1 MLKNAL
7 KMKKILLLSLL
18 CILLGNCQLTD
29 DDVTPDLLPA
39 IGLTVDET
47 ILVDSNWSIQ
57 DDPTAVTHSDL
68 SHESTNA
75 NKLRHAKFLGSYIDD
90 NNVYGWYDINYNVD
104 SVYLLLDIRFP
115 IPDSDGRSI
124 YIQLI
129 KKEDLSYVTL
139 DPETDTYSYDN
150 LQDFKD
156 RFIHEGEYDQGDHFV
171 KVISSQ
177 YESDMPDYENYA
189 LKFPTSQNDFRIR
202 YTLDS
207 DLGMLITGTFK
218 GKCYM
223 FSCGYMEMSR
233 LENGSFNAFI
243 GY

>member
-1 MLKNAL
+1 
-7 KMKKILLLSLL
+7 MKKILLFATLCLL
-18 CILLGNCQLTD
+18 FGNCQLTD
-29 DDVTPDLLPA
+29 DEVGTVVLPTV
-39 IGLTVDET
+39 GLTVDET
-47 ILVDSNWSIQ
+47 LLVNSDWSTP
-57 DDPTAVTHSDL
+57 DELTAVTYSDL

-75 NKLRHAKFLGSYIDD
+75 NKLRHSKFLGAYMDD
-90 NNVYGWYDINYNVD
+90 GNVYGWYDISYDVD
-104 SVYLLLDIRFP
+104 SVFLLLDIKFP
-115 IPDSDGRSI
+115 IPDSDGRAI

-156 RFIHEGEYDQGDHFV
+156 RFIREGEYDQGDHFV
-171 KVISSQ
+171 KIISTQFETDS
-177 YESDMPDYENYA
+177 PDHENYA
-189 LKFPTSQNDFRIR
+189 LKFPNSQNDFRIR
-202 YTLDS
+202 YTFDS
-207 DLGMLITGTFK
+207 DLGMLISGTFK

-223 FSCGYMEMSR
+223 FSCGYMEMSK